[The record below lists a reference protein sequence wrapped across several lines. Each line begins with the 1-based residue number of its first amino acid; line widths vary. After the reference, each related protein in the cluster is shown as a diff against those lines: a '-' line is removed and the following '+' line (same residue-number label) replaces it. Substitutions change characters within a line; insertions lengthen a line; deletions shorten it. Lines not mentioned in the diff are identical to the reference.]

1 MSESVYYDF
10 AAAQGFKTTTGGT
23 KNDIVDNL
31 RTAALNLV
39 NARWDDKNRDDL
51 ILQMQ
56 CAATDALDF
65 FDCIIERKVEE

>member
-1 MSESVYYDF
+1 MSKSVYYDF
-10 AAAQGFKTTTGGT
+10 AAAQGFKTTIGGT

-39 NARWDDKNRDDL
+39 NARWDDKNRDEL

-56 CAATDALDF
+56 YAATDALDF
-65 FDCIIERKVEE
+65 LDCIIERQVEQ

>member
-39 NARWDDKNRDDL
+39 NARWDEKNRDEL

-56 CAATDALDF
+56 YAAIDALDF

>member
-1 MSESVYYDF
+1 MKEPVYDF
-10 AAAQGFKTTTGGT
+10 AAAQGFKTSTGGT

-31 RTAALNLV
+31 KTAALNLV
-39 NARWDDKNRDDL
+39 NARWDDKNRDEL

-56 CAATDALDF
+56 YATTDALDF